1 MSDSALAVKKK
12 KKNCV
17 CELFFFLSSSSSSN
31 TNAMRLEAPARS
43 SSNSRCLVT
52 STAVYCEWQM
62 VIYVGLGS
70 FYFYWII
77 KRTRWLGKRCLCGED
92 HFLKAN
98 RWLVRRRV
106 IEWTRRVTKKK
117 TICFFIFRNWNN
129 WNGMVLWSGIC
140 VVVKNIHLPSLWAPE
155 SSSSSSS
162 RSRLRDL
169 MLIMIHTPNSSFH
182 LFFIYLRFIRFIIF
196 SSFSKVPSSLVFR
209 ARCASRASN

>member
-1 MSDSALAVKKK
+1 MLVSDSALAVKKK
-12 KKNCV
+12 KLCV
-17 CELFFFLSSSSSSN
+17 RVAFFPFDFFFVRSSN

-77 KRTRWLGKRCLCGED
+77 KRTSMARTKRCLCGED

-98 RWLVRRRV
+98 RCLVAAASNWMDAK
-106 IEWTRRVTKKK
+106 EENF
-117 TICFFIFRNWNN
+117 FFIFRNWNN
-129 WNGMVLWSGIC
+129 WNGMVLWSGGIC

-162 RSRLRDL
+162 QL
-169 MLIMIHTPNSSFH
+169 SSPRFNVNYDSYAQ
-182 LFFIYLRFIRFIIF
+182 LFFIYLSLYSLHYLF
-196 SSFSKVPSSLVFR
+196 SNVPSSLVFR